1 MGYTSVIGPITP
13 GPARGL
19 LSSSSMAPPTLTKKS
34 SHGGVVKQ
42 FSVFAEN
49 KVGRLHD
56 VVSLLAGK
64 DVHVLALCLVDTTD
78 STIIRLVVDYPE
90 SAAPLLTE
98 HGFSHSLAEVLAV
111 EIDTEARLRFV
122 TSALVQAEINIHYIY
137 PFLMRPN
144 GKTGLVLRLEDADLA
159 AEVLKR
165 NQVTVL
171 TQNDLAR

>member
-1 MGYTSVIGPITP
+1 
-13 GPARGL
+13 
-19 LSSSSMAPPTLTKKS
+19 MAQTLTRKS

-42 FSVFAEN
+42 FSIFAEN

-56 VVSLLAGK
+56 VVALLAGK

-90 SAAPLLTE
+90 IAAPLLAG
-98 HGFSHSLAEVLAV
+98 HGFSHSLVEVLAI
-111 EIDTEARLRFV
+111 EIDTEARLPVV
-122 TSALVQAEINIHYIY
+122 TSALVQAEINIHYLY
-137 PFLMRPN
+137 PFLMRPS
-144 GKTGLVLRLEDADLA
+144 GKTGIVLRLEDPELA
-159 AEVLKR
+159 TEVLKR

>member
-1 MGYTSVIGPITP
+1 
-13 GPARGL
+13 
-19 LSSSSMAPPTLTKKS
+19 MAPTLTKTVTRKS
-34 SHGGVVKQ
+34 GSADVVKQ

-56 VVSLLAGK
+56 VVKLLAGK

-90 SAAPLLTE
+90 TAAPLLSE

-111 EIDTEARLRFV
+111 EIDTEARLHQV
-122 TSALVQAEINIHYIY
+122 TASLVQAEINIHYIY
-137 PFLMRPN
+137 PFLMRPHN
-144 GKTGLVLRLEDADLA
+144 KTGLVLRLEDAELA

-165 NQVTVL
+165 NQITVL
-171 TQNDLAR
+171 TQSDLAR

>member
-1 MGYTSVIGPITP
+1 MSATIT
-13 GPARGL
+13 R
-19 LSSSSMAPPTLTKKS
+19 KS

-56 VVSLLAGK
+56 VISLLAGK

-90 SAAPLLTE
+90 LAAPLLTE
-98 HGFSHSLAEVLAV
+98 HGFSHSIAEVLAV
-111 EIDTEARLRFV
+111 EIETEAKLRNV

-137 PFLMRPN
+137 PFLMRPHN
-144 GKTGLVLRLEDADLA
+144 KTGLVLRLEDAELA

-165 NQVTVL
+165 NQITVL

>member
-1 MGYTSVIGPITP
+1 MLRVVGAALLGSDMSATIT
-13 GPARGL
+13 R
-19 LSSSSMAPPTLTKKS
+19 KS
-34 SHGGVVKQ
+34 SHSGVVKQ

-56 VVSLLAGK
+56 VISLLAGK

-90 SAAPLLTE
+90 MAAPLLSAQ
-98 HGFSHSLAEVLAV
+98 GFSHSLAEVLAV
-111 EIDTEARLRFV
+111 EIDTEARLQQV

-137 PFLMRPN
+137 PFLMRPHS
-144 GKTGLVLRLEDADLA
+144 KTGLVLRLEDPELA

-165 NQVTVL
+165 NQITVL

>member
-1 MGYTSVIGPITP
+1 MAQT
-13 GPARGL
+13 
-19 LSSSSMAPPTLTKKS
+19 LSRKS

-90 SAAPLLTE
+90 LAAPLLTG
-98 HGFSHSLAEVLAV
+98 HGFSHSLVEVLAV
-111 EIDTEARLRFV
+111 EIDTEARLSTV
-122 TSALVQAEINIHYIY
+122 TSALVQAEINIHYLY

-144 GKTGLVLRLEDADLA
+144 GKTGLVLRLEDPELA
-159 AEVLKR
+159 TEVLKR
-165 NQVTVL
+165 NQVNVL
-171 TQNDLAR
+171 TQHDLAR

>member
-1 MGYTSVIGPITP
+1 MAGPPHVHCAGHFRT
-13 GPARGL
+13 R
-19 LSSSSMAPPTLTKKS
+19 MAPTLTKPLTRKGGS
-34 SHGGVVKQ
+34 SGVVKQ

-56 VVSLLAGK
+56 VVKLLASK

-90 SAAPLLTE
+90 TAAPLLSE
-98 HGFSHSLAEVLAV
+98 HGFSHSLAEVLAI
-111 EIDTEARLRFV
+111 EIDTEARLQHV
-122 TSALVQAEINIHYIY
+122 TTALVQAEINIHYIY
-137 PFLMRPN
+137 PFLMRPH

-165 NQVTVL
+165 NQITVL
-171 TQNDLAR
+171 TQSDLAR

>member
-1 MGYTSVIGPITP
+1 
-13 GPARGL
+13 
-19 LSSSSMAPPTLTKKS
+19 MAPTLTKTLTRKS
-34 SHGGVVKQ
+34 SSSGVVKQ

-56 VVSLLAGK
+56 VVKLLASK

-90 SAAPLLTE
+90 TAAPLLTE
-98 HGFSHSLAEVLAV
+98 HGFSHSLVEVLAV
-111 EIDTEARLRFV
+111 EIDTEARLQQV

-137 PFLMRPN
+137 PFLMRPH

-159 AEVLKR
+159 AEVLQR
-165 NQVTVL
+165 NQITVL

>member
-1 MGYTSVIGPITP
+1 MALDMPATIT
-13 GPARGL
+13 R
-19 LSSSSMAPPTLTKKS
+19 KS
-34 SHGGVVKQ
+34 SHSGVVKQ

-56 VVSLLAGK
+56 VISLLAGK

-90 SAAPLLTE
+90 MAAPLLTQ

-111 EIDTEARLRFV
+111 EIDTEARLQQV
-122 TSALVQAEINIHYIY
+122 TAALVQAEINIHYIY
-137 PFLMRPN
+137 PFLMRPHS
-144 GKTGLVLRLEDADLA
+144 KTGLVLRLEDPELA

-165 NQVTVL
+165 NQITVL

>member
-1 MGYTSVIGPITP
+1 LLRVVGAALLGSDMSATIT
-13 GPARGL
+13 R
-19 LSSSSMAPPTLTKKS
+19 KS
-34 SHGGVVKQ
+34 SHSGVVKQ

-56 VVSLLAGK
+56 VISLLAGK

-90 SAAPLLTE
+90 MAAPLLSAQ
-98 HGFSHSLAEVLAV
+98 GFSHSLAEVLAV
-111 EIDTEARLRFV
+111 EIDTEARLQQV

-137 PFLMRPN
+137 PFLMRPHS
-144 GKTGLVLRLEDADLA
+144 KTGLVLRLEDPELA

-165 NQVTVL
+165 NQITVL

>member
-1 MGYTSVIGPITP
+1 MAQT
-13 GPARGL
+13 
-19 LSSSSMAPPTLTKKS
+19 LSRKS

-56 VVSLLAGK
+56 VVALLAGK

-90 SAAPLLTE
+90 IAAPLLTG
-98 HGFSHSLAEVLAV
+98 HGFAHSLVEVLAI
-111 EIDTEARLRFV
+111 EIDTEARLSSV
-122 TSALVQAEINIHYIY
+122 TSALVQAEINIHYLY

-144 GKTGLVLRLEDADLA
+144 GKTGLVLRLEDPELA
-159 AEVLKR
+159 TEVLKR

>member
-1 MGYTSVIGPITP
+1 MAQI
-13 GPARGL
+13 
-19 LSSSSMAPPTLTKKS
+19 LSKKS
-34 SHGGVVKQ
+34 SHGGVVRQ

-90 SAAPLLTE
+90 IAAPLLTG
-98 HGFSHSLAEVLAV
+98 HGFAHSLVEVLAI
-111 EIDTEARLRFV
+111 EIDTEARLSAV
-122 TSALVQAEINIHYIY
+122 TSSLVQAEINIHYLY

-144 GKTGLVLRLEDADLA
+144 GKTGIVLRLEDPELA
-159 AEVLKR
+159 TEVLKR

>member
-1 MGYTSVIGPITP
+1 
-13 GPARGL
+13 
-19 LSSSSMAPPTLTKKS
+19 MAPTLTKTVTRKS
-34 SHGGVVKQ
+34 GSADVVKQ

-56 VVSLLAGK
+56 VVKLLAGK

-90 SAAPLLTE
+90 IAAPLLTG
-98 HGFSHSLAEVLAV
+98 HGFAHSLVEVLAI
-111 EIDTEARLRFV
+111 EIDTEARLSSV
-122 TSALVQAEINIHYIY
+122 TSALVQAEINIHYLY

-144 GKTGLVLRLEDADLA
+144 GKTGLVLRLEDPELA
-159 AEVLKR
+159 TEVLKR